1 MTAGKPANVS
11 GVPQLIV
18 ENGTFPTITGRR
30 IPVPPAIRTDTN
42 RKATADVKK
51 VDQWLVEQA
60 KAEAASRNDEFNGL
74 QFSQMKTGKL
84 SQADKDLAN
93 QYLFGH
99 EAPSIVFKPA
109 EAAPAVPIQI
119 TIADFDTKGRL
130 KAQATM
136 PIQEAA
142 QKIRARE
149 SMLQSLL
156 NCLKGIKK
164 S

>member
-1 MTAGKPANVS
+1 MTPEEFS
-11 GVPQLIV
+11 RSFREDYP
-18 ENGTFPTITGRR
+18 E
-30 IPVPPAIRTDTN
+30 
-42 RKATADVKK
+42 ATAKEI
-51 VDQWLVEQA
+51 VDAHQNA
-60 KAEAASRNDEFNGL
+60 
-74 QFSQMKTGKL
+74 
-84 SQADKDLAN
+84 
-93 QYLFGH
+93 LFGAATIGK
-99 EAPSIVFKPA
+99 ERLPVSSMAVDAYRFKLPTGYVLEGDRYVFKPA

-130 KAQATM
+130 QAQATM